1 METRIILHDLEQRKE
16 ISLKVGDLVSSP
28 SPENAAEAAKKVSI
42 SKLCESCLKEWE
54 NFVPKNLC
62 FIYHGSFIL
71 IKQEHIE
78 LDPNCKVIFCLHIDN
93 CESYESIAMDKV
105 SLNSALD
112 WINKQPNEEL
122 LQYSQLT
129 QMISGLHGSHF
140 HFCFSLLCFH
150 RFLSFSL
157 SKNSGRTCYR
167 PSSTS

>member
-16 ISLKVGDLVSSP
+16 ISLKVGDLVPSP
-28 SPENAAEAAKKVSI
+28 SPENATEAAKKVSI
-42 SKLCESCLKEWE
+42 TKLCESCLKAWE
-54 NFVPKNLC
+54 NFVPENLC
-62 FIYHGSFIL
+62 FIYHGRFIL

-78 LDPNCKVIFCLHIDN
+78 LDPNCKVIFCLHIDH
-93 CESYESIAMDKV
+93 CESYESITMDKV

-122 LQYSQLT
+122 VQYSQLT

-140 HFCFSLLCFH
+140 QFFFDPVFTRLFS
-150 RFLSFSL
+150 SFSL
-157 SKNSGRTCYR
+157 SKNSGRTCHC